1 MKRENGIT
9 LISLVITAMVMA
21 ILAGI
26 TISATIGDDGLLTTA
41 QNQKEKIKNMQKWK
55 LQRMRFKFYKRSC
68 HEKTVHYSYFCST
81 FGMPK

>member
-26 TISATIGDDGLLTTA
+26 TISATIGFNGSIFLFF
-41 QNQKEKIKNMQKWK
+41 IG
-55 LQRMRFKFYKRSC
+55 
-68 HEKTVHYSYFCST
+68 T
-81 FGMPK
+81 FTGIFSGGFSVVR

>member
-41 QNQKEKIKNMQKWK
+41 QNKKEKIKNKWQ
-55 LQRMRFKFYKRSC
+55 L
-68 HEKTVHYSYFCST
+68 
-81 FGMPK
+81 